1 MQGERRGM
9 YGRTVSVP
17 TMIAAAVLVACAAAL
32 LAISEK
38 AEAAF
43 PGKNGKIAFSS
54 NLTAGVGVDNPEG
67 DYEIF
72 TIEPDGT
79 NLTQLTRNATD
90 DRAPDWSADGGRIAY
105 AGHDGNDYEIYTM
118 SMVAGGATRVT
129 DNYDDDYDPAF
140 SPDGNKIAYRGLV
153 PVNEE
158 NPDWKVGSIL
168 VVPSSG
174 GAPTPVLVSNADGPY
189 YGPGSPAWSPD
200 GDRLAYVWD
209 TVGGEGYS
217 RVEVLNL
224 SGAWAWTGTSYAGTS
239 YNVFSE
245 RSPEWSPDGS
255 RIAYEGYD
263 RDADLSGS
271 IAADAYDIYAVG
283 AGDGTPVALTD
294 AGTRGEHSPAW
305 SPDGKKIAFS
315 AQDGD
320 ATSGS
325 GQMIYTIPA
334 GGGAA
339 TSITGGLGVGNIE
352 SLDWQPLP
360 GAPGPIRKAECKKG
374 GYKEFGLKNQ
384 GRCIAFVKR
393 VAHDW

>member
-1 MQGERRGM
+1 M
-9 YGRTVSVP
+9 YGRTVSVT
-17 TMIAAAVLVACAAAL
+17 TMIAAAVLVACAVAL

-90 DRAPDWSADGGRIAY
+90 DRMPDWSADGGRIAY

-118 SMVAGGATRVT
+118 SMVAGGVARVT
-129 DNYDDDYDPAF
+129 DNDDDDYSPAF

-168 VVPSSG
+168 VVASSG
-174 GAPTPVLVSNADGPY
+174 GAPTSVLVSNADGPY

-217 RVEVLNL
+217 RVGVLNL
-224 SGAWAWTGTSYAGTS
+224 SGEREWTGTSYTS
-239 YNVFSE
+239 TPYNVFSE
-245 RSPEWSPDGS
+245 RSPNWSPDGS
-255 RIAYEGYD
+255 RIVYDGYD
-263 RDADLSGS
+263 RDADSSGS
-271 IAADAYDIYAVG
+271 GADAYDIYAVG
-283 AGDGTPVALTD
+283 AGGGTPVALTD
-294 AGTRGEHSPAW
+294 ASTRGEDSPTW
-305 SPDGKKIAFS
+305 SPDGRKIAFS
-315 AQDGD
+315 ARD
-320 ATSGS
+320 SGASSSS
-325 GQMIYTIPA
+325 GPALYTMPA
-334 GGGAA
+334 GGGTA
-339 TSITGGLGVGNIE
+339 TNISGGQDMDQIE
-352 SLDWQPLP
+352 SLDWQPV
-360 GAPGPIRKAECKKG
+360 PGPPAPTSKAECKKD
-374 GYKEFGLKNQ
+374 GYKEFGFKKQ
-384 GRCIAFVKR
+384 GRCVAFVNR
-393 VAHDW
+393 AAHHR